1 MSLIVEAVYEDGVLK
16 LLTPL
21 PQLKEQ
27 ERVRLTLERSS
38 TATEEVALL
47 LEQQRQHRIQIDQHF
62 AREIGD
68 SHEYDLLES

>member
-1 MSLIVEAVYEDGVLK
+1 MSFIVEAVYEAGVLK

-27 ERVRLTLERSS
+27 ERVRVTVESV
-38 TATEEVALL
+38 TAAENIAQL
-47 LEQQRQHRIQIDQHF
+47 LEQQRQCRIQIDPRF

-68 SHEYDLLES
+68 SHEFDLLGT

>member
-1 MSLIVEAVYEDGVLK
+1 MSLIVEAVYEAGVLR

-27 ERVRLTLERSS
+27 ELVRLTVEPVSP
-38 TATEEVALL
+38 EENIAQLL
-47 LEQQRQHRIQIDQHF
+47 DQQRQHRIQIDPRF

-68 SHEYDLLES
+68 SHEFDLLGT

>member
-1 MSLIVEAVYEDGVLK
+1 MNLIVEAVYEAGVLK

-27 ERVRLTLERSS
+27 ERVRLTLERNY
-38 TATEEVALL
+38 TAAEEVALL
-47 LEQQRQHRIQIDQHF
+47 LEQQRQRRIQIEPRF

>member
-1 MSLIVEAVYEDGVLK
+1 MSLIVEAVYEAGVLK

-27 ERVRLTLERSS
+27 ERVRLTLETLPS
-38 TATEEVALL
+38 ATDAARLIA
-47 LEQQRQHRIQIDQHF
+47 QQRQHRIQIASDA

-68 SHEYDLLES
+68 SHEYDGLGS